1 MSGIVDP
8 STPEREAREALRDYI
23 VNPHKSHGQGCGV
36 YALTRRE
43 CSCYMSAAGER
54 RLDAYAAAV
63 RARALADVAG
73 WVEGMRVA
81 HTAECVKA
89 AEEFLYE
96 PLDRV
101 CSCFATAHNQALD
114 ALLAKLREAK

>member
-8 STPEREAREALRDYI
+8 STPERAAREEIDTHLAELR
-23 VNPHKSHGQGCGV
+23 
-36 YALTRRE
+36 LTHPYRAE
-43 CSCYMSAAGER
+43 L
-54 RLDAYAAAV
+54 LDAYAAAV

-73 WVEGMRVA
+73 WVEGMQTV